1 MINVTIWNEYV
12 HEKTEPETI
21 RYYPDGIHRYI
32 ESFLKDEEDMS
43 ITTATLDMPECGLTD
58 EVLQHTDVMLWWG
71 HVAHDRVPDEI
82 AKKVMQR
89 VWDGMGLVVL
99 HSGHYSKVFKGLMGT
114 PCSLQWR
121 LNDYEKLWCINPEHP
136 IAKGIPQNIELGEEE
151 MYGEPFRIPTPDE
164 VVFLGWFRGG
174 EVFRS
179 GCTFKRGKGNI
190 FYFQPGHEKNNS
202 FHKPEIQNIIK
213 NSIRWANNLIKE

>member
-1 MINVTIWNEYV
+1 
-12 HEKTEPETI
+12 
-21 RYYPDGIHRYI
+21 
-32 ESFLKDEEDMS
+32 
-43 ITTATLDMPECGLTD
+43 
-58 EVLQHTDVMLWWG
+58 
-71 HVAHDRVPDEI
+71 
-82 AKKVMQR
+82 
-89 VWDGMGLVVL
+89 MGLVVL